1 MPVFRLNR
9 ELVFPPP
16 ELAEPDGLLA
26 VGGDL
31 SPQRLLAAYQQG
43 IFPWYS
49 GDEPILWWSL
59 SPRLVLFPEEFHL
72 PRSLARTI
80 KRGIYQVSAD
90 TAFAE
95 VIAAC
100 AAVRQESGT
109 WINQD
114 MQAAY
119 IRLHE
124 LGFAHS
130 VECRFEGELVG
141 GLYGL
146 CLDRM
151 FFGESMFALRDDA
164 SKVAVAALVSH
175 ARSSGIQAIDCQ
187 MTTAHMLRFGSRE
200 LDRQAF
206 QELLEQLVQRIQ
218 PQERWRLQA

>member
-1 MPVFRLNR
+1 MPVFRLTK

-31 SPQRLLAAYQQG
+31 SPQRLLAAYEQG

-80 KRGIYQVSAD
+80 KRGVYQVSAD

-100 AAVRQESGT
+100 AAVRQETGT

-119 IRLHE
+119 IRLHD

-130 VECRFEGELVG
+130 VECRFEGKLVG
-141 GLYGL
+141 GLYGV

-151 FFGESMFALRDDA
+151 FFGESMFSLRGDA
-164 SKVAVAALVSH
+164 SKVALAALVSH
-175 ARSSGIQAIDCQ
+175 AKQLDIQAIDCQ

-218 PQERWRLQA
+218 PQPRWLLQD

>member
-1 MPVFRLNR
+1 MPVFRLSK
-9 ELVFPPP
+9 ELAFPPP

-31 SPQRLLAAYQQG
+31 SPQRLLAAYEQG

-80 KRGIYQVSAD
+80 KRCIYQVSAD

-100 AAVRQESGT
+100 AAVRAETGT

-124 LGFAHS
+124 LGYAHS
-130 VECRFEGELVG
+130 VECRFEGQLVG

-200 LDRQAF
+200 LDRPAF
-206 QELLEQLVQRIQ
+206 QELLEQLVQHIQ
-218 PQERWRLQA
+218 PQPQWRLLG